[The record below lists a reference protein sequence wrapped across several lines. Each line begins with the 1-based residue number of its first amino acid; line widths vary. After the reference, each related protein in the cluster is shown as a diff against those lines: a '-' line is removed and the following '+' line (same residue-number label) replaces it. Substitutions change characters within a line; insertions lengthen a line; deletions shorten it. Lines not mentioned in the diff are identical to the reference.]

1 MSILAVPCHRD
12 EIPTHDIAAALATR
26 FAVPVTASAGFHVEH
41 ASKEDLQRALDTTKE
56 LIAQLEAA
64 AEAILCNMQPS

>member
-26 FAVPVTASAGFHVEH
+26 FAVPVTASTGFHVEH
-41 ASKEDLQRALDTTKE
+41 ASEDDLKCVLATTKE

-64 AEAILCNMQPS
+64 AEAILCNMRPS